1 VVLVDVHVKEEVSE
15 NIKDRCS
22 EELKLIFI
30 VGFVSLNV
38 LSVVADIILA
48 SKRCA
53 VLLSSSPLLQVSK

>member
-1 VVLVDVHVKEEVSE
+1 VVLVDVHVKEDVSE

-22 EELKLIFI
+22 EKLKLILV

-38 LSVVADIILA
+38 LIVVADIVLA

-53 VLLSSSPLLQVSK
+53 VLPSSGPLLQVSK